1 MRGEISAIFG
11 GRKVELRQTVKA
23 VTPFGGLVVFV
34 EFLRKVGFAEQ
45 VKAAMPFELRSP
57 NAIPAVET
65 FTAFVV
71 AVVVGARRFAQA
83 GLVKA
88 DQALQGVLGLPRF
101 PTDDTIRNLF
111 KRFNQGAVYRFYSVL
126 WDWQLGRLEARVEG
140 WSLDLDSAVFER
152 YGRQEGARKG
162 HNPRKHGRPSHHPLL
177 AVLAEAHFV
186 LHGWLRSG
194 NCSSARG
201 VVEFLKEGLALLG
214 PRHRIRVVRADS
226 GFFDDK
232 LLSFLEERELS
243 YIVVARMTPWL
254 KRQAAQVRQWTDLD
268 ANYSVG
274 EFRLQLHGWEQHRR
288 FVVIRERVRDEKPS
302 VGRKLLDLPGYT
314 FRIFVTNGY
323 QVPQEVWRDYN
334 QRADVENR
342 IAELKYD
349 LAADDFCLHAFF
361 PTEAAFCAILMLFN
375 LLGEFQRASG
385 MKGYRQPATL
395 RTQVFLCGAVLGRAG
410 RRVVLHLSESWGGL
424 TQRKPLLD
432 SLLAYPFSTS
442 PKLPNAQPLSP

>member
-23 VTPFGGLVVFV
+23 VTPFGGLVVFL

-45 VKAAMPFELRSP
+45 VKGAMPFELKSP

-65 FTAFVV
+65 FTAFVIS
-71 AVVVGARRFAQA
+71 VVVGARRFAQA

-88 DQALQGVLGLPRF
+88 DKAMHGVLGLRRF

-111 KRFNQGAVYRFYSVL
+111 KRFNQAAVYRFYSEL
-126 WDWQLGRLEARVEG
+126 WDWQLRRLEPRTEG
-140 WSLDLDSAVFER
+140 WSLDLDSTVFER
-152 YGRQEGARKG
+152 YGRQQGALRG

-177 AVLAEAHFV
+177 AVLAEAQFV

-214 PRHRIRVVRADS
+214 AAHRIRVVRADS
-226 GFFDDK
+226 GFFDDQ
-232 LLSFLEERELS
+232 LLSFLEERGLS
-243 YIVVARMTPWL
+243 YIVVARMTRWL
-254 KRQAAQVRQWTDLD
+254 KRQAAQVRQWTELD
-268 ANYSVG
+268 ENYAVG
-274 EFRLQLHGWEQHRR
+274 EFRLGLHGWEQQRR
-288 FVVIRERVRDEKPS
+288 FVVIRERVREDKPS

-314 FRIFVTNGY
+314 FRIFVTNGF
-323 QVPQEVWRDYN
+323 QLPQEVWRDYN

-349 LAADDFCLHAFF
+349 LAADDFCLQEFF
-361 PTEAAFCAILMLFN
+361 ATEAAFCAILMLFN

-385 MKGYRQPATL
+385 IKGYRQPATL

-410 RRVVLHLSESWGGL
+410 RRAVLHLSESWGGL
-424 TQRKPLLD
+424 SQRKPLLD
-432 SLLAYPFSTS
+432 NLLAYPLATS
-442 PKLPNAQPLSP
+442 PKLATVQPISP